1 MRLRTTLRL
10 ATAQAALSALAAG
23 AQAPAALRVDADSFR
38 CMTQMSPV
46 RGFYVDNL
54 AGKLDETLAVA
65 RSASGGVYPVGSVVQ
80 LVPTEVMVKLPAGS
94 SPATRDWEFFELQ
107 VSPQGT
113 RIGKRGFADV
123 VNQFGGNCF
132 ACHVQAQP
140 QWDLVCEQGHGC
152 LPIPLTAQM
161 TRALQRADPR
171 CSPPNPLS
179 AEDLA
184 ALKQLQDALA
194 GRKP

>member
-1 MRLRTTLRL
+1 MLLRNPFRL
-10 ATAQAALSALAAG
+10 AGALAA
-23 AQAPAALRVDADSFR
+23 AVVLSAFARPAAALRVDADAFR
-38 CMTQMSPV
+38 CMTQMTPV

-65 RSASGGVYPVGSVVQ
+65 RSATGGVYPVGSVVQ

-152 LPIPLTAQM
+152 MPIPLTPQM